1 MSDPTQNKSDDPLL
15 SDMIGDRI
23 SYWGGTF
30 TIRDLQADMP
40 MVPPRR
46 IHSRIRTLVMK
57 RAVETVAYVRQGD
70 ERVAVYRVVPRN
82 SAFLR
87 LPRSFSDSAWAISGT
102 AHDLLPRPDVV
113 PVRLPQFLL
122 P

>member
-1 MSDPTQNKSDDPLL
+1 MSDRTPDKYDDPLM

-57 RAVETVAYVRQGD
+57 RAVETVAYVRQDG
-70 ERVAVYRVVPRN
+70 ERVAVYRVIPQEFRLPP
-82 SAFLR
+82 SAEEFLR
-87 LPRSFSDSAWAISGT
+87 QRMGNLRYGP
-102 AHDLLPRPDVV
+102 
-113 PVRLPQFLL
+113 
-122 P
+122 